1 MSMKSTT
8 RDAAGPMNSNDDRRD
23 PGPASIKWMAAL
35 GLKEGEWF
43 HASKPALK
51 AGMRPTFE
59 LKARVWCC
67 GMLHT
72 QSYQG
77 ECAMTKFRNKIIPL
91 SPAVIAKELRDEALE
106 FYAGA
111 GKVLTKEQEKV
122 LSVSRQHVRRVLV
135 ELEREG
141 LAERRTAEGI
151 PLRDLSQDQLKRF
164 PIGKIRLNFFVRPLP
179 SKTVPDVAINGYVS
193 FAFLS
198 PRESRV
204 LNKILQ
210 RFELEPEPYVA
221 GEGYVQ
227 ETVKVAIAGYV
238 ERNNVALQDYRKAK
252 DVATHTLKQALDVA
266 ISSERIVR
274 NPVSNPTVRT
284 EVPAPMKAA
293 PPVFRASCKEEVSP
307 SSGFSSS
314 SKPIELKKETA
325 HALPRAD
332 DDEKP
337 KPEYASARDEVK
349 AIYHAKT
356 GTYPTVQVL
365 DRIEGINTSKGETW
379 DSYLDILK
387 PHLGGNWTNP
397 PGFLTHLAQTGFQPL
412 ASPPQEKPKPKCP
425 KCSSDNQR
433 GAVFLSG
440 EIVPCPDCSTS
451 AEWRDE
457 LAAKMKR
464 PAMSKGT

>member
-1 MSMKSTT
+1 MDSK
-8 RDAAGPMNSNDDRRD
+8 DERRD

-59 LKARVWCC
+59 LKARIWCC
-67 GMLHT
+67 GILHT

-91 SPAVIAKELRDEALE
+91 SPAAIAKKLREEALE

-111 GKVLTKEQEKV
+111 GKVLTKDQEKV
-122 LSVSRQHVRRVLV
+122 LNVSRQHVRRVLV

-141 LAERRTAEGI
+141 LAERRTADGV
-151 PLRDLSQDQLKRF
+151 PLRDLSPDELKRL
-164 PIGKIRLNFFVRPLP
+164 PIGKIRLYFFVRPLP

-198 PRESRV
+198 PSESRV
-204 LNKILQ
+204 LNKLLQ
-210 RFELEPEPYVA
+210 RFELQPDPYVA

-227 ETVKVAIAGYV
+227 ETVKVALAGYV
-238 ERNNVALQDYRKAK
+238 ESRTVALQDYRKAE
-252 DVATHTLKQALDVA
+252 DVAAHTLKQALDVA

-274 NPVSNPTVRT
+274 NPVRNPTVRA
-284 EVPAPMKAA
+284 EAPAPASEA
-293 PPVFRASCKEEVSP
+293 PPVSEALVRNDLPPTAL
-307 SSGFSSS
+307 SSS
-314 SKPIELKKETA
+314 SKPIELKKEKMPL
-325 HALPRAD
+325 LPRGD

-337 KPEYASARDEVK
+337 KPEYASAREEMK
-349 AIYHAKT
+349 AIFIAKT
-356 GTYPTVQVL
+356 GSPPTVHLL
-365 DRIEGINTSKGETW
+365 DRLESIIASKGQTW
-379 DSYLDILK
+379 DSYLDVLK
-387 PHLGGNWTNP
+387 RDGHLEGNWNNP
-397 PGFLTHLAQTGFQPL
+397 PGLLTHVAQTGFQPL

-425 KCSSDNQR
+425 RCSSDNQR
-433 GAVFLSG
+433 GAVMLDG
-440 EIVPCPDCSTS
+440 EIVPCPECSTS

-464 PAMSKGT
+464 PPAKEAKA

>member
-1 MSMKSTT
+1 MKSTKQ
-8 RDAAGPMNSNDDRRD
+8 DVAGPMNSNDERRD

-91 SPAVIAKELRDEALE
+91 SPAAIAKELRDEALE
-106 FYAGA
+106 FYAEA
-111 GKVLTKEQEKV
+111 GKVLTAAQEKI
-122 LSVSRQHVRRVLV
+122 LKVSRQNVRRILV

-141 LAERRTAEGI
+141 LAERRTADNT
-151 PLRDLSQDQLKRF
+151 PLRDLSPDELKRL
-164 PIGKIRLNFFVRPLP
+164 PIGKIRLYFFVRPLP
-179 SKTVPDVAINGYVS
+179 SRTVPDVVIYDYVS

-198 PRESRV
+198 PRETRV
-204 LNKILQ
+204 LHKLLQ
-210 RFELEPEPYVA
+210 RFELQPDPYVA
-221 GEGYVQ
+221 GESYVQ
-227 ETVKVAIAGYV
+227 ETVKVALAGYV
-238 ERNNVALQDYRKAK
+238 ESRTVALQDYRKAE
-252 DVATHTLKQALDVA
+252 DVAAQTLKKALDVA
-266 ISSERIVR
+266 VSSERIVR
-274 NPVSNPTVRT
+274 NPVSNPTVRR
-284 EVPAPMKAA
+284 EAPG
-293 PPVFRASCKEEVSP
+293 PDRDVTPVFRASCKEEE
-307 SSGFSSS
+307 SSSSAFSSS
-314 SKPIELKKETA
+314 SKPNELKKEKTPP
-325 HALPRAD
+325 PRSD

-356 GTYPTVQVL
+356 GTYPTVQLL

-379 DSYLDILK
+379 DSYLGILK
-387 PHLGGNWTNP
+387 PHLGGNWDI
-397 PGFLTHLAQTGFQPL
+397 PGAFLTWLAKTGFEPL

-425 KCSSDNQR
+425 RCHSDNQR
-433 GAVFLSG
+433 GAILLND

-457 LAAKMKR
+457 LAGKMKR
-464 PAMSKGT
+464 PAMSKGA